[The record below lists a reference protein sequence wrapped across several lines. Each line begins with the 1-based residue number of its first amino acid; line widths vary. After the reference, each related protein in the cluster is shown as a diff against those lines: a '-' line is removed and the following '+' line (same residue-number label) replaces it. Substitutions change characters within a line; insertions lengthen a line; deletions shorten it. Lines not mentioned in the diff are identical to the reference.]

1 MKRPRTSC
9 AQIEPDLIAAATGD
23 ADDAAR
29 RRVHEHVERCVP
41 CGGEF
46 DRYRA
51 LDRTLGGWREA
62 PEPEPAAVVAAARQ
76 RLEARLGDVRRRTVV
91 YRIFP
96 SPLGNILIGLSEQG
110 VALVEYL
117 DRARDLAH
125 SRLGSMPEVEAIE
138 DGADVERYH
147 RELVEYLEGRR
158 THLEWPLDLR
168 LARSD
173 FHRTVLRATAGIPH
187 GAVVSYSGVACEIGR
202 PSATRAVAQAL
213 RFNPVPIVIPCHRV
227 VGATG
232 ALTGYAGD
240 RVGLK
245 QRLLAVEGVGTVK
258 AHGNLTVPRESMYV
272 RYPGDDSYCLPSC
285 ASLETVDHPYRLM
298 FFGSRDRAE
307 AAGLQPCTTCRPD
320 LHPLAS

>member
-1 MKRPRTSC
+1 MKQPRNSC

-23 ADDAAR
+23 ADGDAQ
-29 RRVHEHVERCVP
+29 RRVREHVDRCAP

-46 DRYRA
+46 QRYRA
-51 LDRTLGGWREA
+51 IDRTLGIWRGA
-62 PEPEPAAVVAAARQ
+62 PEPAAAVAGARK
-76 RLEARLGDVRRRTVV
+76 RLETRLGDVRHRTVA

-96 SPLGNILIGLSEQG
+96 SPLGNILIGLSDQG
-110 VALVEYL
+110 VSLVEYL
-117 DRARDLAH
+117 GRARDLAH
-125 SRLGSMPEVEAIE
+125 SRLSRMSGVEAVE
-138 DGADVERYH
+138 DGAEVEGYY
-147 RELVEYLEGRR
+147 RELMEYLEGRR

-187 GAVVSYSGVACEIGR
+187 GAVMSYAGVAGEIGR

-213 RFNPVPIVIPCHRV
+213 RWNPIPIVIPCHRV
-227 VGATG
+227 VGSSG

-245 QRLLAVEGVGTVK
+245 QRLLTVEGVGTVK
-258 AHGNLTVPRESMYV
+258 SRGNLAVSRDSMYV

-285 ASLETVDHPYRLM
+285 PSLETVDHPYRLM

-307 AAGLQPCTTCRPD
+307 AAGLQPCTSCRPD